1 MFKFKNLRIKS
12 KIFILLAMIFLPVS
26 AMLVWD
32 ISLMKTVAFEVTEQ
46 LLTKKLKGDIKSVN
60 NYAREFFGEMKI
72 GQKGKLSDYKGT
84 PLENR
89 FEMVDKVYKDLG
101 VAATVFAK
109 DGNDFIRVITNIKK
123 DNGERAVGTHLG
135 TESAAYNS
143 VKKGIL
149 YIGEAN
155 ILGKPYLTGY
165 DPIFDDKNN
174 VIGILFIGISK
185 TEIQSFINTSIDSS
199 IYKSLLIMS
208 IIIVLGVF
216 ISFFVARSISV
227 SLNQAVAVSNALAGG
242 DLTVTVEATSTDE
255 TGKLLMGMHNMVE
268 KLKTVIIDVNAAAD
282 TVTTGSQDLSSSSE
296 GMSQG
301 ATQQATA
308 AEEVSSSMEEMGAS
322 IKQTADNAVETEKIA
337 QKSAKDAIE
346 GGEAVV
352 QTVKAMK
359 QIVEKISIVTEI
371 ARQTELLALNAAIEA
386 ARAGEHGKG
395 FAVVAS
401 EVKRLAERSA
411 SSAREISDLSTNSMD
426 VAEKAGNMLTKL
438 VPGIQR
444 TAELVQEIAATCKE
458 QNNGAEQI
466 NRALQQ
472 LDQVIQ
478 QNAAASEEMSST
490 SEGLAAQAEQ
500 LQSAISFFK
509 LDGSGSRD
517 SSDQTMTSGKSSF
530 LKTAKTTRAKTIRNQ
545 PSLKKDP
552 VKQNGSGGFVLEM
565 SNKDDI

>member
-1 MFKFKNLRIKS
+1 MKWFKNMRIS
-12 KIFILLAMIFLPVS
+12 IKI
-26 AMLVWD
+26 
-32 ISLMKTVAFEVTEQ
+32 
-46 LLTKKLKGDIKSVN
+46 
-60 NYAREFFGEMKI
+60 
-72 GQKGKLSDYKGT
+72 
-84 PLENR
+84 
-89 FEMVDKVYKDLG
+89 
-101 VAATVFAK
+101 
-109 DGNDFIRVITNIKK
+109 
-123 DNGERAVGTHLG
+123 
-135 TESAAYNS
+135 
-143 VKKGIL
+143 
-149 YIGEAN
+149 
-155 ILGKPYLTGY
+155 
-165 DPIFDDKNN
+165 
-174 VIGILFIGISK
+174 IGISVITIVLILIGMLAYFLPMVENK
-185 TEIQSFINTSIDSS
+185 LMEEKKSMVKNEVDTAYTLVAFYEARIKAGEFRPDEAIRRAKAGVKSLRYSDNEYFFILDSNAKMLAHPIKQEMEGRNYLRDKDVNGKLFFAEMVQKAKDKGEGFVDYYWPKPGETKPSPKLSYVKYFSTWDWVVGSGIYIDDVDAELSKMRFQIIIS
-199 IYKSLLIMS
+199 TIAISLLI
-208 IIIVLGVF
+208 II
-216 ISFFVARSISV
+216 ISFFVARFITNT
-227 SLNQAVAVSNALAGG
+227 LNQAVSISNALAGG

-268 KLKTVIIDVNAAAD
+268 KLKMVIIDVDAAAD
-282 TVTTGSQDLSSSSE
+282 TVSTGSQDMSSSAE

-301 ATQQATA
+301 ATQQAAA

-337 QKSAKDAIE
+337 QKSAQDAIE
-346 GGEAVV
+346 GGDAVV

-478 QNAAASEEMSST
+478 QNAAASEEISST
-490 SEGLAAQAEQ
+490 SEELAAQSEQ
-500 LQSAISFFK
+500 LMSAISFFK

-517 SSDQTMTSGKSSF
+517 TSDKTMTAGKSSF
-530 LKTAKTTRAKTIRNQ
+530 LKTTKAIRGKTLRPQ
-545 PSLKKDP
+545 PLLKKDP
-552 VKQNGSGGFVLEM
+552 VKQNGSGFVLEM
-565 SNKDDI
+565 STKDDE